1 MTENKALQWAAMIVP
16 TAIAIM
22 MAIMTFSNRTTT
34 ISATTLE
41 KVLQMEKEV
50 EELKVEVNQ
59 LDIDKVDKDT
69 FRMLIDRLD
78 RIDTKIDNLKGN
90 S

>member
-34 ISATTLE
+34 LSATTLE
-41 KVLQMEKEV
+41 KVIQMEKEV
-50 EELKVEVNQ
+50 EDLKSDIDQ
-59 LDIDKVDKDT
+59 LDEDKVDKDT
-69 FRMLIDRLD
+69 FQMLIDRLD
-78 RIDTKIDNLKGN
+78 RIDSNIDKIKGN

>member
-34 ISATTLE
+34 LSATTLE

-50 EELKVEVNQ
+50 EEIKGE
-59 LDIDKVDKDT
+59 LDDLDESKVDKDT
-69 FRMLIDRLD
+69 FKMLIDRLD
-78 RIDTKIDNLKGN
+78 RIDTNIDKLKDK